1 VRGKREEK
9 KGEGGKRC
17 VFSSFGLFNP
27 PRFPPPPPLLP
38 PSLSVDEYTLVDAL
52 KAGTLTKPVVA
63 WVSGTCAPLFKS
75 EVQFGH
81 AGARSGGL
89 AESAAAKND
98 ALRAAGAV
106 VPDSFE
112 GLEAAVKKVYDGLV
126 ADGTIVPKPKPTP
139 PSIPTDLKTAMK
151 SGLVRVPTNIVST
164 ICDDRGDEPTYC
176 GVGMQELVSSGATVG
191 DAISLLWFKRRLPPY
206 AVRFIEM
213 VVVLCADHG

>member
-1 VRGKREEK
+1 M
-9 KGEGGKRC
+9 
-17 VFSSFGLFNP
+17 
-27 PRFPPPPPLLP
+27 
-38 PSLSVDEYTLVDAL
+38 
-52 KAGTLTKPVVA
+52 
-63 WVSGTCAPLFKS
+63 SGTCAPLFKS

-81 AGARSGGL
+81 AGARSGGR

-112 GLEAAVKKVYDGLV
+112 GLEAAVKGVYDRLV
-126 ADGTIVPKPKPTP
+126 ADGTITPKPKPTP
-139 PSIPTDLKTAMK
+139 PSLPTDLKAAMK
-151 SGLVRVPTNIVST
+151 AGTVRVPTNIVST
-164 ICDDRGDEPTYC
+164 ICDDRGDEPRYC

-191 DAISLLWFKRRLPPY
+191 DAICLLWFKKRLPPY